1 MFDNINDIDQNFI
14 SVTKFHPKK
23 LLRSKPGVILT
34 NKRWAGYVTL
44 DWIGGKCL
52 NGLLKTKL
60 EINNKYIFLSIT
72 DQRTKPWLL
81 SDTPGPLFT
90 ILGTYL
96 YFCLYAGPR
105 FMKDRKPF
113 QLKNTLIWYNAIQV
127 LASIVLVWEVGQL
140 LIDPSTQ
147 FYGVLD
153 IRILFSRD

>member
-1 MFDNINDIDQNFI
+1 MSRLCHSGLNWWETFEWIFE
-14 SVTKFHPKK
+14 TK
-23 LLRSKPGVILT
+23 S
-34 NKRWAGYVTL
+34 
-44 DWIGGKCL
+44 L
-52 NGLLKTKL
+52 NYFK
-60 EINNKYIFLSIT
+60 KYIFLSIT

-127 LASIVLVWEVGQL
+127 LASIVLVWEVGQ
-140 LIDPSTQ
+140 
-147 FYGVLD
+147 F
-153 IRILFSRD
+153 